1 MILEENDGLLEK
13 YGDREGDAG
22 GSPEIGTKWWSLEKE
37 TSKKV
42 FELMSKGVDFRVV
55 GRKSIIIL

>member
-1 MILEENDGLLEK
+1 MKTMNFL
-13 YGDREGDAG
+13 
-22 GSPEIGTKWWSLEKE
+22 TEKE

>member
-1 MILEENDGLLEK
+1 MKTMNFKSEAD
-13 YGDREGDAG
+13 
-22 GSPEIGTKWWSLEKE
+22 

-42 FELMSKGVDFRVV
+42 LALTSKGVDFRVV